1 MAQTVFNI
9 DGPIGSWG
17 FSKQMITQMLAKAG
31 ANPVLVNISSL
42 GGDVDHALAIHDSFV
57 NHGSIDARL
66 SGFVASSATIIA
78 SGARNVVMN
87 STAFYLIHK
96 VSGWIDEFGFKN
108 EDELQQLI
116 DRFAQEAEENKKI
129 DLVIAQIYSKRTGKD
144 VQDIVDLMKKE
155 TWLTA
160 QEAKEWGFVDE
171 IIEMTGKVNEI
182 SDAKVAMIEAAG
194 LPPIPRKHE
203 TNPNNDQDVET
214 TARSILNS
222 VKNLLKSEKHSKMDR
237 TKFKPLLNAV
247 NVDDIELDKDGGFYV
262 NAAQV
267 DLINEAI
274 AKAEKAES
282 ERQAAV
288 DAKKAAEKAQQ
299 EAETARQNILNSLD
313 EIDETVK
320 SAENADGKINA
331 LKTRIAKVPGTGPTG
346 NDGGDDNQ
354 DGVDWESI
362 NSLPHNKQADAE
374 L

>member
-17 FSKQMITQMLAKAG
+17 FSKQMVTQMLAKAG

-57 NHGSIDARL
+57 NHANIDARL

-78 SGARNVVMN
+78 SGAKNVVMN

-108 EDELQQLI
+108 EDELQELI
-116 DRFAQEAEENKKI
+116 DRFAREAQENKKI

-160 QEAKEWGFVDE
+160 EEAKEWGFVDE

-203 TNPNNDQDVET
+203 TPQNNDQVVET
-214 TARSILNS
+214 TAWSILNS
-222 VKNLLKSEKHSKMDR
+222 VKNILKSEKHSKMDR

-288 DAKKAAEKAQQ
+288 EAKKAAEKAQQ

-320 SAENADGKINA
+320 SAENADEKINA
-331 LKTRIAKVPGTGPTG
+331 VKTRIAKVPGSGPTG
-346 NDGGDDNQ
+346 NGGGDDNQ